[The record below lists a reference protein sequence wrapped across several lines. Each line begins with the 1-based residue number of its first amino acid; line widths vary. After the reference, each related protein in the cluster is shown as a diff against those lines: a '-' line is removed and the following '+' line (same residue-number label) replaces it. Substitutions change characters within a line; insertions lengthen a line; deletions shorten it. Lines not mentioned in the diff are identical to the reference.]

1 MRRELSQ
8 LNQLDPNLIH
18 ARILYVYDEEKNY
31 LDQLVDAV
39 TISLDAQYKFLLFD
53 TRAHYTTL
61 LAAIE
66 GKIDANQLKLFEFIE
81 SDDLIHEMDDRK
93 ILNLYYHLID
103 ELFTKQTEFRLW
115 ISCATEDS
123 ERVNNLAKLTL
134 KEDFSRLMMSYGWS
148 VYAFPGKSITA
159 LNQNR
164 LKKIFNFFM
173 NDDDF
178 VRSNL
183 YRIPEQKPYFII
195 DKSNQRIEKKLNLT
209 RRNLESL
216 IKNYVDPIIIL
227 DEEDQVILVNDAYTH
242 LLQWPK
248 DDLLGLLYSKLP
260 CIPEERRF
268 EIRRDRSF
276 TLIGQSVQAYQT
288 QRLRKKD
295 GILVDVTLTSFPL
308 TNMYRRMNGRAV
320 ILRDTTEKN
329 KAIAAFLKTE
339 QLSIAGDLAEGIAR
353 ELLQPI
359 TSIKGF
365 AQLLEREN
373 QTNSGYFAVINSE
386 IDRVVRILR
395 ELLSF
400 SEPKF
405 STQKAENLISLLN
418 EVILFLEP
426 QARIANVRIVFDTP
440 TEIYF
445 VDCDRNQMKQAF
457 INYIKNAIEAMPN
470 GGILTIVCKQLPG
483 RRLSV
488 TFADQGIGVP
498 KEILSKIGNLFF
510 TTKENGT
517 GLGFSVSKRIVET
530 FHGTVKL
537 FSKENVGTTIQLIFP
552 SSGTIKE

>member
-39 TISLDAQYKFLLFD
+39 TISLDAQYKFVLFD
-53 TRAHYTTL
+53 TRAHYKTM

-66 GKIDANQLKLFEFIE
+66 GKIDADKLKQFEFIE
-81 SDDLIHEMDDRK
+81 SDDLIQEMNDRK

-103 ELFTKQTEFRLW
+103 ELFTEQTEFRLW

-159 LNQNR
+159 LHQNR

-173 NDDDF
+173 NDNDF

-216 IKNYVDPIIIL
+216 INNYVDPIKIL
-227 DEEDQVILVNDAYTH
+227 DEEDKVILVNDAYTR
-242 LLQWPK
+242 LLHWPK
-248 DDLLGLLYSKLP
+248 DELLGLPYSKLP

-288 QRLRKKD
+288 QRLRKRD
-295 GILVDVTLTSFPL
+295 ARLVDVTLTSFPL
-308 TNMYRRMNGRAV
+308 MNMYRRINGRAV

-329 KAIAAFLKTE
+329 NAIAAFLKTE
-339 QLSIAGDLAEGIAR
+339 QLSTAGDLAEGIAR

-365 AQLLEREN
+365 AQLLERED

-426 QARIANVRIVFDTP
+426 QARIANVRIVFDAP
-440 TEIYF
+440 TEIFF
-445 VDCDRNQMKQAF
+445 VDCDRSQMKQAF
-457 INYIKNAIEAMPN
+457 INYIKNAIEAMPK

-483 RRLSV
+483 RQLSV
-488 TFADQGIGVP
+488 TFTDQGVGVP
-498 KEILSKIGNLFF
+498 KEFLSKIGNLFF

-552 SSGTIKE
+552 SSGTIKG